1 MLEEHRGHTQGEAL
15 QEDIVYAK
23 ETKSKQRL
31 ITENT
36 VFRRIDHQ
44 VLFNK
49 SRTLETDG
57 FEQRNKILE
66 VVPEGCN
73 SAWSNEI

>member
-15 QEDIVYAK
+15 KEDIVYAK
-23 ETKSKQRL
+23 ETKSKQGL

-49 SRTLETDG
+49 SRTSETDG
-57 FEQRNKILE
+57 FE
-66 VVPEGCN
+66 
-73 SAWSNEI
+73 